1 MQQEQIPFILSD
13 GQTFLAPAPE
23 PSEPTY
29 QPPYQPTP
37 NDPPWGPVTALAS
50 WLVSIFLL
58 VFVGNVG
65 VLIYIMS
72 QNVAREDL
80 ESFLESP
87 QVILIA
93 IASVIP
99 AHILTLVY
107 CWFIVTKRGKYST
120 GKTLGFKWG
129 KFHFGYVLLTVVLFY
144 VIFGTLAY
152 FFGDEDHQLMKIL
165 RSSRAASLIVAFL
178 ATFTA
183 PVVEETVYR
192 GIIYSAFQRTFGI
205 PVAITVTTLLFALVH
220 FAQYSTSATA
230 IIMICILSLGLTLIR
245 ARSGNLLP
253 CIATHMAFNGL
264 QGIVLVLQP
273 YLEDAAKAPNP
284 VEALIRF
291 FSFTN

>member
-1 MQQEQIPFILSD
+1 MQQEQIPFSLAD
-13 GQTFLAPAPE
+13 GQTIFTPVPE
-23 PSEPTY
+23 PAG
-29 QPPYQPTP
+29 PPYEPTP
-37 NDPPWGPVTALAS
+37 NDPPWGVTTAFVS
-50 WLVSIFLL
+50 WLVSVFLL
-58 VFVGNVG
+58 IFVGNIG
-65 VLIYIMS
+65 VVIYAIS

-80 ESFLESP
+80 EAFLMSP
-87 QVILIA
+87 NVILIA

-99 AHILTLVY
+99 AHILTLIY
-107 CWFIVTKRGKYST
+107 CWVVVTKKGKYSLS
-120 GKTLGFKWG
+120 KTLGFKWG
-129 KFHFGYVLLTVVLFY
+129 KFHFGYALLTVVVFY
-144 VIFGTLAY
+144 AIFGTLAY
-152 FFGDEDHQLMKIL
+152 FLGDEDHQLMKIL

-205 PVAITVTTLLFALVH
+205 PLAIGLTSLLFAGVH

-253 CIATHMAFNGL
+253 CIVTHMIFNGL

-273 YLEDAAKAPNP
+273 YLEDPATAPVP
-284 VEALIRF
+284 VEALIR
-291 FSFTN
+291 SFTFTG